1 MNQNLDCDREQK
13 QTGTN
18 RQEYSYDSHYYYL
31 VSSDMA
37 DVSSAKRE
45 RSQIEWRRNR
55 VQELV
60 VKGYN
65 QYEIADT
72 LKISQPTISR
82 DLDFLKQ
89 QAQENLKTHIQN
101 KLPEEYQRCLTGM
114 NQVLKLSWQIANNDK
129 QNGQDHNDNNNNTLT
144 TGDDR
149 TRLQALSLI
158 NDCYKY
164 IMDLTTNGV
173 VITDAI
179 KFIQENKE
187 KLTRSTNEDKNGGES
202 KEPDYNEDHEQLEEK
217 QEDTTGEKEKQQIR
231 FFD

>member
-1 MNQNLDCDREQK
+1 
-13 QTGTN
+13 
-18 RQEYSYDSHYYYL
+18 
-31 VSSDMA
+31 
-37 DVSSAKRE
+37 
-45 RSQIEWRRNR
+45 
-55 VQELV
+55 
-60 VKGYN
+60 
-65 QYEIADT
+65 

-89 QAQENLKTHIQN
+89 QAQENLKIHISQ

-114 NQVLKLSWQIANNDK
+114 NQVLKLSWQIANKNNTRHGD
-129 QNGQDHNDNNNNTLT
+129 QEHNDNSTTVT

-179 KFIQENKE
+179 KFV
-187 KLTRSTNEDKNGGES
+187 
-202 KEPDYNEDHEQLEEK
+202 
-217 QEDTTGEKEKQQIR
+217 
-231 FFD
+231 